1 MNVTQSYYIIVS
13 TGGDYM
19 FGERLRSLRENKN
32 LTQQKVAD
40 DLNIKRENLSN
51 YERNKREPD
60 YEMLKKLAE
69 YYGVSRSYILGETDK
84 KHYWELND
92 KDERSIQKDLQKM
105 IDDLSN
111 SDAFAYSK
119 EDGEMDENTKKL
131 LIMSL
136 ENSLRIAKEESK
148 KRFTPKKYR
157 K

>member
-1 MNVTQSYYIIVS
+1 
-13 TGGDYM
+13 
-19 FGERLRSLRENKN
+19 
-32 LTQQKVAD
+32 
-40 DLNIKRENLSN
+40 
-51 YERNKREPD
+51 
-60 YEMLKKLAE
+60 
-69 YYGVSRSYILGETDK
+69 LGETDK

>member
-157 K
+157 N

>member
-1 MNVTQSYYIIVS
+1 
-13 TGGDYM
+13 
-19 FGERLRSLRENKN
+19 
-32 LTQQKVAD
+32 
-40 DLNIKRENLSN
+40 
-51 YERNKREPD
+51 
-60 YEMLKKLAE
+60 
-69 YYGVSRSYILGETDK
+69 SRSYILGETDK

>member
-1 MNVTQSYYIIVS
+1 
-13 TGGDYM
+13 M

-84 KHYWELND
+84 KNYWELND

-157 K
+157 E

>member
-1 MNVTQSYYIIVS
+1 
-13 TGGDYM
+13 
-19 FGERLRSLRENKN
+19 
-32 LTQQKVAD
+32 
-40 DLNIKRENLSN
+40 
-51 YERNKREPD
+51 
-60 YEMLKKLAE
+60 
-69 YYGVSRSYILGETDK
+69 
-84 KHYWELND
+84 YWELDD

>member
-1 MNVTQSYYIIVS
+1 
-13 TGGDYM
+13 
-19 FGERLRSLRENKN
+19 
-32 LTQQKVAD
+32 
-40 DLNIKRENLSN
+40 
-51 YERNKREPD
+51 
-60 YEMLKKLAE
+60 KKQ
-69 YYGVSRSYILGETDK
+69 
-84 KHYWELND
+84 YWELND

>member
-1 MNVTQSYYIIVS
+1 
-13 TGGDYM
+13 M
-19 FGERLRSLRENKN
+19 FGDRLRSLRENKN

-84 KHYWELND
+84 KHYWKLND

>member
-1 MNVTQSYYIIVS
+1 
-13 TGGDYM
+13 
-19 FGERLRSLRENKN
+19 
-32 LTQQKVAD
+32 
-40 DLNIKRENLSN
+40 
-51 YERNKREPD
+51 
-60 YEMLKKLAE
+60 
-69 YYGVSRSYILGETDK
+69 ETDK
-84 KHYWELND
+84 KQYWELND

>member
-1 MNVTQSYYIIVS
+1 MS

-19 FGERLRSLRENKN
+19 FGDRLRSLRENKN

>member
-1 MNVTQSYYIIVS
+1 
-13 TGGDYM
+13 
-19 FGERLRSLRENKN
+19 
-32 LTQQKVAD
+32 
-40 DLNIKRENLSN
+40 
-51 YERNKREPD
+51 
-60 YEMLKKLAE
+60 
-69 YYGVSRSYILGETDK
+69 
-84 KHYWELND
+84 HYWELND

>member
-19 FGERLRSLRENKN
+19 FGDRLRSLRENKN

>member
-1 MNVTQSYYIIVS
+1 
-13 TGGDYM
+13 
-19 FGERLRSLRENKN
+19 
-32 LTQQKVAD
+32 
-40 DLNIKRENLSN
+40 
-51 YERNKREPD
+51 
-60 YEMLKKLAE
+60 
-69 YYGVSRSYILGETDK
+69 GETDK

>member
-1 MNVTQSYYIIVS
+1 
-13 TGGDYM
+13 
-19 FGERLRSLRENKN
+19 
-32 LTQQKVAD
+32 
-40 DLNIKRENLSN
+40 
-51 YERNKREPD
+51 
-60 YEMLKKLAE
+60 KKQ
-69 YYGVSRSYILGETDK
+69 
-84 KHYWELND
+84 YWELDD

>member
-1 MNVTQSYYIIVS
+1 
-13 TGGDYM
+13 
-19 FGERLRSLRENKN
+19 
-32 LTQQKVAD
+32 
-40 DLNIKRENLSN
+40 
-51 YERNKREPD
+51 
-60 YEMLKKLAE
+60 
-69 YYGVSRSYILGETDK
+69 GETDK
-84 KHYWELND
+84 RHYWELND
-92 KDERSIQKDLQKM
+92 KDERNIQKDLQKM

>member
-1 MNVTQSYYIIVS
+1 MSI
-13 TGGDYM
+13 GGDYM
-19 FGERLRSLRENKN
+19 FGDRLRSLRENKN